1 MAENSLVLEK
11 ERLAQE
17 LSIGYKYFGNLRKTE
32 ELYKKAKGEYSQK
45 KIEINKRSC
54 YPKYN
59 SMADVIKN
67 GKVVDITKLKALS
80 VGKSIQIEQKKRE
93 EKSIEE
99 KIEQIEHDIKK
110 EKAKC
115 VRQTIKVWIAVLI
128 WVAILV
134 FSIVFFT
141 NVEFSQAVL
150 KNLTGV
156 VKVLAVIG
164 VIVAFLADIV
174 AIFFLLVK
182 NGEILDFSKLILLN
196 LRKNSFIKGK
206 EQEKAS
212 LQKKKETLFDI
223 SMETILEKTPD
234 TQLINLVQENDPD
247 VYVKIEEIYNKDRK
261 EYLEK
266 SKELSNEKQQEKEKA
281 YKPVK
286 IANETLN
293 YFKTDML
300 KEIRNYLTVIP
311 LDYFNEEAITGMLY
325 YYTNKRGDTIKE
337 LINLYENE
345 KFKEKLLGSIQQNTR
360 TMQSIGKVVVTQL
373 QTISNKMNS
382 LQTELKAMQ
391 NSLEEV
397 SRSNL
402 ANAYSVLSVMQKQ
415 LETQQEQYRQYEETA
430 KINSQ
435 LDSVYKN
442 LTVAIDGEPVDVKI
456 YG

>member
-1 MAENSLVLEK
+1 
-11 ERLAQE
+11 
-17 LSIGYKYFGNLRKTE
+17 
-32 ELYKKAKGEYSQK
+32 
-45 KIEINKRSC
+45 
-54 YPKYN
+54 
-59 SMADVIKN
+59 
-67 GKVVDITKLKALS
+67 
-80 VGKSIQIEQKKRE
+80 
-93 EKSIEE
+93 
-99 KIEQIEHDIKK
+99 
-110 EKAKC
+110 
-115 VRQTIKVWIAVLI
+115 QTIKVWIAVLI

-223 SMETILEKTPD
+223 TIETILEKTSD

-281 YKPVK
+281 YNPVK

-300 KEIRNYLTVIP
+300 KEIRNY
-311 LDYFNEEAITGMLY
+311 
-325 YYTNKRGDTIKE
+325 
-337 LINLYENE
+337 
-345 KFKEKLLGSIQQNTR
+345 
-360 TMQSIGKVVVTQL
+360 
-373 QTISNKMNS
+373 
-382 LQTELKAMQ
+382 
-391 NSLEEV
+391 
-397 SRSNL
+397 
-402 ANAYSVLSVMQKQ
+402 
-415 LETQQEQYRQYEETA
+415 
-430 KINSQ
+430 
-435 LDSVYKN
+435 
-442 LTVAIDGEPVDVKI
+442 
-456 YG
+456 

>member
-1 MAENSLVLEK
+1 
-11 ERLAQE
+11 
-17 LSIGYKYFGNLRKTE
+17 
-32 ELYKKAKGEYSQK
+32 
-45 KIEINKRSC
+45 
-54 YPKYN
+54 
-59 SMADVIKN
+59 MADVIKN

-115 VRQTIKVWIAVLI
+115 VRQTIKAWIAVLI

-223 SMETILEKTPD
+223 TMETILKKTPD

-281 YKPVK
+281 YNPVK

-345 KFKEKLLGSIQQNTR
+345 KFKEKTAGQHTAKHEDYAKHRQSGGNSTANHFQQNELFADGTESHAKFAGR
-360 TMQSIGKVVVTQL
+360 SFPFQFGKCVLGAFGNAKAVGNAAGTVQAVRRNGKNKQSVGFRL
-373 QTISNKMNS
+373 QKSHRRNRRR
-382 LQTELKAMQ
+382 ACG
-391 NSLEEV
+391 
-397 SRSNL
+397 R
-402 ANAYSVLSVMQKQ
+402 
-415 LETQQEQYRQYEETA
+415 
-430 KINSQ
+430 
-435 LDSVYKN
+435 KN
-442 LTVAIDGEPVDVKI
+442 LRLKNITAQSKNACTICVLFLHETRRNV
-456 YG
+456 